1 MGKKSE
7 KAPAADET
15 PKKSKKKTKKAPAAD
30 GAEEKDKTVSPEDET
45 PKKGK
50 KKAKKKKGMGCC
62 GCLAIAMLVFL
73 VILGVGVGVGW
84 FYGNKYLQENFGVTI
99 KETFAVVR
107 SLYSCDRDKLI
118 TNAPTEEDE
127 NNFYAEIGDKLYFK
141 DDVLNAESF
150 SAITDMM
157 MSGGSENTDGAESGD
172 AAPAAAR
179 NGSGDENALA
189 ALLSRDNVDL
199 GKVREKF
206 GAEGVIE
213 TNYDE
218 DFVAKITDRELMTF
232 IRGLITDFAEGND
245 SASGIISRLT
255 FEQLTLGRTESD
267 EPYMGLVVRAD
278 LGALIY
284 SLMGE
289 GIATDIVAN
298 LLPQTLYASVTLT
311 VSQPLTAKITLNN
324 MSGAT
329 AESFNRIL
337 GGILKMQGNAMTASE
352 FIDDF
357 VNKYIGDAIV
367 KADEYIHFDE
377 NITADGALK
386 MDIYGMLASGLSQG
400 EQAMTGEDLAT
411 LYTSVLAADAQK
423 MIENNKEHLFDK
435 QKDEKA
441 FTEEFKKKYLLS
453 DDTEFGDLAA
463 LVGIG
468 SGSGDTSVKTLFDPT
483 GLTKKIGGEETDNKN
498 EYFVNQS
505 SEDLEMRITERMLAA
520 LISAQLDEVLPRDS
534 AITGSLDLR
543 FTALTKEE
551 ESGHEFIELG
561 FTINPSALTDG
572 ANAITQLLGEELG
585 LIAKVDVT
593 KGEEHDKTEIKFA
606 QYDEART
613 ENILAVLEKLGISAL
628 GEDNIDESLGAPLRD
643 AFDKI
648 RDTLGEVTI
657 ENGEMRIPD
666 VFSLLAK
673 QMFEGDEDMTQGG
686 NFQKVMQGLYNTP
699 KVDGGK
705 TYLVGESGDYSD
717 AYVNPV
723 YGVNGA
729 NDTGFV
735 DKLNDYIAKG
745 TSLIPGAT
753 LPEIANGKLDNVVGF
768 CDDGDKMCIT
778 FEYKLGDFLKDD
790 NQFDLLSL
798 EKVFATFVYDANRD
812 STTLVV
818 NLMGSAERDRLAN
831 VMAYFNADNENQ
843 FTDLEEQMNGFCKA
857 VHDSKDAI
865 RQAG

>member
-84 FYGNKYLQENFGVTI
+84 SFGNKYLQENFGVTI

-118 TNAPTEEDE
+118 TNAPTEADE

-141 DDVLNAESF
+141 DGVLNAESF
-150 SAITDMM
+150 SAITDMIM
-157 MSGGSENTDGAESGD
+157 NGGSENADGADESD
-172 AAPAAAR
+172 AAPAAER
-179 NGSGDENALA
+179 SDSGDENALSS
-189 ALLSRDNVDL
+189 LLSRDNVDIE
-199 GKVREKF
+199 KVREKF

-337 GGILKMQGNAMTASE
+337 DGILKMQGNAMAASE

-423 MIENNKEHLFDK
+423 MIENNEGHLFDK
-435 QKDEKA
+435 QRDEEA
-441 FTEEFKKKYLLS
+441 FTGELRKKYLVS
-453 DDTEFGDLAA
+453 DTVDFKDLAA

-468 SGSGDTSVKTLFDPT
+468 SGDKSVQTLFDPSR
-483 GLTKKIGGEETDNKN
+483 LTKTIDGEETDNKN

-505 SEDLEMRITERMLAA
+505 SETLKMHITERMLAA

-534 AITGSLDLR
+534 AIAGSLDLR
-543 FTALTKEE
+543 FAALTKESE
-551 ESGHEFIELG
+551 HEFIELG
-561 FTINPSALTDG
+561 FTIDPSALTDD
-572 ANAITQLLGEELG
+572 ANAITQLFGEELG

-593 KGEEHDKTEIKFA
+593 KGEEHAKTEIKFA
-606 QYDEART
+606 QYGKERT
-613 ENILAVLEKLGISAL
+613 ESILAALEKLGISAL
-628 GEDNIDESLGAPLRD
+628 GEDNIDESLGNPLRD

-648 RDTLGEVTI
+648 RDTLGDVTI
-657 ENGEMRIPD
+657 ENGKMRIPD

-673 QMFEGDEDMTQGG
+673 QMFAEDKDMTQGD

-699 KVDGGK
+699 DTNVYG

-717 AYVNPV
+717 AYDNPV
-723 YGVNGA
+723 YEMSGGA

-735 DKLNDYIAKG
+735 DKLNHYIAMG

-768 CDDGDKMCIT
+768 CDDGNKMCIT
-778 FEYKLGDFLKDD
+778 FEYKLDEFLKDG
-790 NQFDLLSL
+790 NQFYLLSA
-798 EKVFATFVYDANRD
+798 EKVFATFVYDVNSD

-818 NLMGSAERDRLAN
+818 NLMDSDERARLAK
-831 VMAYFNADNENQ
+831 VMAYFNAGYENQ
-843 FTDLEEQMNGFCKA
+843 FTELEGQMNGFCKA
-857 VHDSKDAI
+857 VHDNQDAI